1 MFIGR
6 WAICK
11 WSWHD
16 MSFASM
22 GWIVGSIASSAGWS
36 WLIRLV
42 DELALSITETLVVRP
57 F

>member
-1 MFIGR
+1 MFIGK

-42 DELALSITETLVVRP
+42 DELALSLTGTLMVRP
-57 F
+57 